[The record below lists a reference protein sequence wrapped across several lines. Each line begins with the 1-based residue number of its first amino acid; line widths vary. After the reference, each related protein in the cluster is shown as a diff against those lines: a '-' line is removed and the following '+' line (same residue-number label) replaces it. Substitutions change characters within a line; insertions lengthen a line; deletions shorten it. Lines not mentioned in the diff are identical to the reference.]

1 MKVIHLNLFKLLFQ
15 KHFTSSSFYLDGER
29 AMSVWKIFFC
39 LFYLHFISFSQTANI
54 KGVVKDTSNQVISD
68 VQIAVI
74 EDPSFQ
80 TISNQSGVFNLT
92 IPANKKVN
100 IVFFNINYKKY
111 TKSILLKENETY
123 SMEVIL
129 YPSNILSDVQIVYES
144 QPSEMQ
150 KIEPKLFFKLPS
162 TTGNIEDLVKTQIG
176 VTSNNELSS
185 GYSVRGGNFDENLTY
200 INDIEVYRPFLVR
213 SGMQEG
219 LSLPNPEMVQSM
231 QFSAGG
237 FEAKYGDK
245 MSSVLDIQYRKP
257 TQFKGSASA
266 GLLVNNLHLEGI
278 SKNHLVGWS
287 FGARYKSNQYLLKT
301 LDTKGDYRPTFWD
314 AQLFLNFNFSPTFS
328 AEVLSIY
335 SDNLF
340 RVIPSTRQTDFGT
353 VNNAVRLTVY
363 FDGQSKMHYQTL
375 VNAVS
380 LIFKPNSK
388 FKLKWINS
396 HYFTNEQE
404 LYTVQGQYYIDQLEA
419 DPGSE
424 NFAQVAFNRGVGTY
438 IENGRNKLFA
448 QVANTE
454 IKTNYQYSNQIQI
467 LNGIRFQYEEI
478 NDKLNEWRYND
489 SAGYSIP
496 YYTDKI
502 ELNDVYKTINHLQS
516 FRLMHYHQI
525 NWENISDEKKWYV
538 TFGVRGNFW
547 TVNQQYVFSP
557 RTTIAFKPSI
567 ESKWIYKFSTGFYYQ
582 PPFYRELRDIQGNL
596 HLNVKAQ
603 QSIHFV
609 LSADKDLKLW
619 NRPFKITMA
628 AYYKQLNQIIPYE
641 IDNVRIRYFANNNAT
656 GFATGADF
664 RITGEFVKNMESWL
678 SVGILRTMEK
688 SPDYVHYVYYNKEG
702 QVIIPGYTFD
712 TKVTDSVRVDPG
724 YIPRPTDK
732 LVTVNL
738 FFQDYLPKFPDF
750 KMNLNMVFGTGLPFG
765 PPNHRRW
772 EQVNR
777 MPFYRRVDA
786 GFAYQIIKP
795 NREKKTKN
803 IFNHIE
809 NVWIFLEVFNL
820 LQVNNTVSYTWLKDV
835 TARSYAV
842 PNYLTNRQLN
852 LRLYVQF

>member
-1 MKVIHLNLFKLLFQ
+1 MSYFSYTKCLLII
-15 KHFTSSSFYLDGER
+15 
-29 AMSVWKIFFC
+29 IFFSD
-39 LFYLHFISFSQTANI
+39 FYFSQVATI
-54 KGVVKDTSNQVISD
+54 KGVVKDTANNLIPD
-68 VQIAVI
+68 VQIAVL
-74 EDPSFQ
+74 ENPGFQ
-80 TISNQSGVFNLT
+80 TSSSIKGEYVLSV
-92 IPANKKVN
+92 PANKKVT
-100 IVFFNINYKKY
+100 IVFYSINYKKY
-111 TKSILLKENETY
+111 TRSINLKENEIYQMNIT
-123 SMEVIL
+123 L
-129 YPSNILSDVQIVYES
+129 LPSNILSDVEIVY
-144 QPSEMQ
+144 QNHPSEIY
-150 KIEPKLFFKLPS
+150 KIEPQMFYKLPS
-162 TTGNIEDLVKTQIG
+162 TTGNIEDLVKTQMG

-200 INDIEVYRPFLVR
+200 INDIEIYRPFLVR

-278 SKNHLVGWS
+278 SKNHLIGWS

-314 AQLFLNFNFSPTFS
+314 AQLFLSFQVSPIFS

-340 RVIPSTRQTDFGT
+340 LVIPSSRQTDFGT
-353 VNNAVRLTVY
+353 VNNAVRLSVY
-363 FDGQSKMHYQTL
+363 FDGQSKMHYQTF

-380 LIFKPNSK
+380 LIFKPTSK
-388 FKLKWINS
+388 LKFKWINS
-396 HYFTNEQE
+396 HYFTHEQE
-404 LYTVQGQYYIDQLEA
+404 LYTIQGQYYIDQLEA
-419 DPGSE
+419 DPASE

-438 IENGRNKLFA
+438 IENGRNKLNA
-448 QVANTE
+448 QVACSE
-454 IKTNYQYSNQIQI
+454 IKSTYDYTNKIQI
-467 LNGIRFQYEEI
+467 LNGIRFQYEQI

-502 ELNDVYKTINHLQS
+502 LLNDVYKTTNHLQS
-516 FRLMHYHQI
+516 FRFMHYHQI
-525 NWENISDEKKWYV
+525 NWENSSDNQKWYV
-538 TFGVRGNFW
+538 TFGIRGNYW
-547 TVNQQYVFSP
+547 TVNHQYVFSP
-557 RTTIAFKPSI
+557 RTTIAFKPSLD
-567 ESKWIYKFSTGFYYQ
+567 SKWLYKFSTGYYYQ

-596 HLNVKAQ
+596 HLHVKAQ
-603 QSIHFV
+603 QSVHFV
-609 LSADKDLKLW
+609 LSADKDLNLW
-619 NRPFKITMA
+619 NRPFKMSMA

-641 IDNVRIRYFANNNAT
+641 IDNVRIRYFANNNAM
-656 GFATGADF
+656 GYATGADF
-664 RITGEFVKNMESWL
+664 RMTGEFVKNMESWL

-688 SPDYVHYVYYNKEG
+688 SPDYIHYIYYNKDG

-712 TKVTDSVRVDPG
+712 SKATDSVKVDPG

-765 PPNHRRW
+765 PPNHKRW
-772 EQVNR
+772 EQTNR
-777 MPFYRRVDA
+777 MPFYRRVDV
-786 GFAYQIIKP
+786 GFAYQLVKP

-803 IFNHIE
+803 VLNHIE
-809 NVWIFLEVFNL
+809 NAWLFLEVFNL
-820 LQVNNTVSYTWLKDV
+820 LSVNNTVSYTWLKDV
-835 TARSYAV
+835 TNRTYAV

-852 LRLYVQF
+852 VRLYIQF